1 MPAQRYKEER
11 LDVRRQPDYVTFR
24 WKHPRKSIAACR
36 NPVYLDLDGALL
48 SVRRIY
54 PELPWWLG
62 TDRLDPL
69 SRPVDD
75 WSDKCFLDECERR
88 TELLDT

>member
-54 PELPWWLG
+54 PETPVVAG
-62 TDRLDPL
+62 DRS
-69 SRPVDD
+69 SRPTQ
-75 WSDKCFLDECERR
+75 SPGG
-88 TELLDT
+88 